1 MATLVTGGTG
11 FVGSNIVKALAERG
25 HEVVSFDIVAPNALV
40 EKYLKPW
47 AEQVTFLQGD
57 MLIEADLEPLAAHGV
72 SKIVHAGVFTGV
84 LPEVEAARSR
94 SIVDINVMATTN
106 LLELAS
112 RLSVERFLYVSSG
125 SVYGEGHDPDGTL
138 HEDSPLQP
146 RSLYAVTK
154 YTSELLTRRYGE
166 LHGFQTVSVRLGGPY
181 GPMERVTGH
190 RANQSLMK
198 DWTGRLVRDEPIE
211 VSDRTLRRSYT
222 YVPDIAAGICA
233 VLDAPSLSHD
243 VLQQLLD
250 SEQQPGGDDR
260 NTPRYPSR
268 AAGRRFPFQRR
279 AGKRLQAGRNQIA
292 SRPGLR
298 REIRPCVGPAG
309 LYRLAT
315 CREFHR
321 LRSSSRMSHPF
332 RRMRTP
338 TRRG

>member
-243 VLQQLLD
+243 VYNNSSTANNSLEEMIEILRD
-250 SEQQPGGDDR
+250 
-260 NTPRYPSR
+260 
-268 AAGRRFPFQRR
+268 
-279 AGKRLQAGRNQIA
+279 IH
-292 SRPGLR
+292 PGLR
-298 REIRPCVGPAG
+298 VVDSPSSDVPGSA
-309 LYRLAT
+309 YRLDVI
-315 CREFHR
+315 R
-321 LRSSSRMSHPF
+321 LRQDLGFAARFDLASGLQDYIAW
-332 RRMRTP
+332 RRAENFTD
-338 TRRG
+338 

>member
-40 EKYLKPW
+40 ENYLKPW
-47 AEQVTFLQGD
+47 AAQVTFLQGD
-57 MLIEADLEPLAAHGV
+57 MLSEADLEPLAAHGV

-125 SVYGEGHDPDGTL
+125 SVYGEGHVPDGTL
-138 HEDSPLQP
+138 HEDSPLRP

-166 LHGFQTVSVRLGGPY
+166 LHGFQAVSVRLGGPY

-190 RANQSLMK
+190 RANQSLLK

-243 VLQQLLD
+243 VYNNSSAANNSLEEMIEILRDIRPELRVVDSPSFDVPGSAYRLDVTRLRQDLGFTARFDLASGLQD
-250 SEQQPGGDDR
+250 
-260 NTPRYPSR
+260 YI
-268 AAGRRFPFQRR
+268 AWRR
-279 AGKRLQAGRNQIA
+279 AENF
-292 SRPGLR
+292 
-298 REIRPCVGPAG
+298 
-309 LYRLAT
+309 T
-315 CREFHR
+315 D
-321 LRSSSRMSHPF
+321 
-332 RRMRTP
+332 
-338 TRRG
+338 

>member
-154 YTSELLTRRYGE
+154 YTSELLTRRYGGF
-166 LHGFQTVSVRLGGPY
+166 HGFQTVSVRLGGPY

-243 VLQQLLD
+243 VYNNSSTANNSLEEMIEILRD
-250 SEQQPGGDDR
+250 
-260 NTPRYPSR
+260 
-268 AAGRRFPFQRR
+268 
-279 AGKRLQAGRNQIA
+279 IH
-292 SRPGLR
+292 PGLR
-298 REIRPCVGPAG
+298 VVDSPSSDVPGSA
-309 LYRLAT
+309 YRLDVI
-315 CREFHR
+315 R
-321 LRSSSRMSHPF
+321 LRQDLGFAARFDLASGLQDYIAW
-332 RRMRTP
+332 RRAENFTD
-338 TRRG
+338 

>member
-138 HEDSPLQP
+138 DEDSPLQP

-243 VLQQLLD
+243 VYNNSSTANNSLEEMIEILRD
-250 SEQQPGGDDR
+250 
-260 NTPRYPSR
+260 
-268 AAGRRFPFQRR
+268 
-279 AGKRLQAGRNQIA
+279 IH
-292 SRPGLR
+292 PGLR
-298 REIRPCVGPAG
+298 VVDSPSSDVPGSA
-309 LYRLAT
+309 YRLDVT
-315 CREFHR
+315 R
-321 LRSSSRMSHPF
+321 LRQDLGFAARFDLASGLQDYIAW
-332 RRMRTP
+332 RRAENFTD
-338 TRRG
+338 

>member
-243 VLQQLLD
+243 VYNNSSTANNSLEEMIEILRDIHPGLRVVD
-250 SEQQPGGDDR
+250 S
-260 NTPRYPSR
+260 
-268 AAGRRFPFQRR
+268 PFQRR

-315 CREFHR
+315 VPRISPIEVQQ
-321 LRSSSRMSHPF
+321 
-332 RRMRTP
+332 
-338 TRRG
+338 